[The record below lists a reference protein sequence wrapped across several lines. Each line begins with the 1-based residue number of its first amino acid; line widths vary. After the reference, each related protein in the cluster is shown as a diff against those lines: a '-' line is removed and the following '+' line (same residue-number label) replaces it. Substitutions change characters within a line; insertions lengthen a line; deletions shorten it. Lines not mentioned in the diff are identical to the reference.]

1 MKELLYIVF
10 QNISQI
16 MFFRQTSSFNMNPFY
31 NMPYMYSGMPNMQP
45 RMIPDPYYIN
55 PSNISNNTSA
65 LKDHNLQSQLLT
77 GEEYKAYY

>member
-1 MKELLYIVF
+1 
-10 QNISQI
+10 
-16 MFFRQTSSFNMNPFY
+16 
-31 NMPYMYSGMPNMQP
+31 MYSGMPNMQP